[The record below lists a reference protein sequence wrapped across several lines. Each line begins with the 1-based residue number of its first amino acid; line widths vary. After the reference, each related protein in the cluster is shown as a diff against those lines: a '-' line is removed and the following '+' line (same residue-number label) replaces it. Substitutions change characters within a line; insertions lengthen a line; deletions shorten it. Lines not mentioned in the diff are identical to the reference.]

1 MDDDFAVIDVV
12 DREDLQHAPYAVG
25 SDVQHANDLIDVRLN
40 GSGCHRD
47 VDRVVGVRVSDPVAA
62 SAGPDLLDKSV
73 SQ

>member
-12 DREDLQHAPYAVG
+12 NRDDFQHAACAVR

-40 GSGCHRD
+40 ETGCHRV
-47 VDRVVGVRVSDPVAA
+47 VDGVVDVRVSDPMAA
-62 SAGPDLLDKSV
+62 SAGPNLQYQNV